1 MIETY
6 CPAVHDELVK
16 IGVNSKGGRGGMTAK
31 MQAAWMAAQQGVTTV
46 IANGKASDSLLQVRK
61 QSKKEKKGE
70 CMPSGVITGASV
82 TRSRPG
88 FPCTGRPPWCM
99 LGFDG
104 FMQQERCTVCRSV
117 CGSEA

>member
-61 QSKKEKKGE
+61 QSKKEKKGKST
-70 CMPSGVITGASV
+70 PLGVITGACV
-82 TRSRPG
+82 TRGRPG
-88 FPCTGRPPWCM
+88 LPCTGRPP
-99 LGFDG
+99 
-104 FMQQERCTVCRSV
+104 
-117 CGSEA
+117 

>member
-46 IANGKASDSLLQVRK
+46 IANGKASDSLLQVRHSV
-61 QSKKEKKGE
+61 QANILSLHGSFWIIL
-70 CMPSGVITGASV
+70 SGA
-82 TRSRPG
+82 
-88 FPCTGRPPWCM
+88 
-99 LGFDG
+99 LD
-104 FMQQERCTVCRSV
+104 
-117 CGSEA
+117 